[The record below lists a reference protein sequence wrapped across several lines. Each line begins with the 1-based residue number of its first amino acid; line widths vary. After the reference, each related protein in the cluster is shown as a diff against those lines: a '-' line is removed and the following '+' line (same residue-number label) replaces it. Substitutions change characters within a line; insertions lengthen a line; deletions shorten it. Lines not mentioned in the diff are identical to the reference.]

1 MLGHVILFMLA
12 TAVVLMG
19 AWAWNRLFRW
29 KRLTDAAL
37 ALFTMA
43 AAEMTAAQ
51 LIAGAGL
58 RAFRPLPVLAVCA
71 ALTAV
76 PLALAWRARQRRSRA
91 GAAAPAAREP
101 SPPPARW
108 RTLARAAARSPWAL
122 ALAAAAGA
130 ETMLQLVSVYLLP
143 VHAWDGLFYHLVSI
157 AYWMQ
162 EEQIG
167 IVPFAIW
174 SNVYPQ
180 NAHMIFSWLVLFWR
194 NDMLVE
200 LGQWLFGLAGAV
212 AVAGLA
218 RAIGAGRGA
227 SIAAGCLYWLT
238 PLVIAQATANYVD
251 LAFAS
256 MFLVCYY
263 FVFRYVQES
272 ENERNLWPLLCLAG
286 VAGGLTLGMK
296 SSAAVNIGIAALV
309 LLGHGMYLLW
319 QKKLTLSK
327 LSLRAVV
334 FATLIIAFGTF
345 WYFRAWVVYGNP
357 LYPFTIEAAG
367 HTLFAGKGS
376 VHEMIMVPNTPAEVA
391 NLPKWKQIW
400 VSWTSEP
407 QSATYEQRLGGYGL
421 QWLWALVPAS
431 IVWMMY
437 TLFRR
442 RDLFWML
449 VLPFM
454 AMFLM
459 QPTPWWGRYTLFI
472 VGFACVAFVG
482 LLRVVKQSWLRFV
495 VQLLCL
501 ALVAVS
507 LWHQHTPES
516 FAKLREANEL
526 PRLDRSLG
534 KLFYSDYEF
543 LDELPNGSKIALRFG
558 DFAYPFFGD
567 HFQHKVYSLQMKD
580 EASFWRLID
589 EEKIDVLFTITLEP
603 YDEWANARPDRMQP
617 ILVRER
623 YVAYRVIH
631 P

>member
-1 MLGHVILFMLA
+1 MLA
-12 TAVVLMG
+12 NVMLFFVATGVVVLG
-19 AWAWNRLFRW
+19 AWAWNRLCRW
-29 KRLTDAAL
+29 TRRADAAL
-37 ALFTMA
+37 ALFTLA
-43 AAEMTAAQ
+43 AAEITAAQ
-51 LIAGAGL
+51 LIAGAGF

-76 PLALAWRARQRRSRA
+76 PLVLAWRARQHRLASGA
-91 GAAAPAAREP
+91 AVAAAPEP
-101 SPPPARW
+101 APPRSV

-122 ALAAAAGA
+122 ALAAAAGL

-162 EEQIG
+162 VEHIG

-180 NAHMIFSWLVLFWR
+180 NAHMIFSWLVLFWK
-194 NDMLVE
+194 NDMFVE
-200 LGQWLFGLAGAV
+200 LGQWVFGLAGAA

-218 RAIGAGRGA
+218 RSIGVQRGA
-227 SIAAGCLYWLT
+227 SIAAGCLYLLT
-238 PLVIAQATANYVD
+238 PLVLAQATANYVD

-263 FVFRYVQES
+263 FIYRYVQES
-272 ENERNLWPLLCLAG
+272 GSGNKVWPFLCLAG

-296 SSAAVNIGIAALV
+296 SSAAVNIGVASVV
-309 LLGHGMYLLW
+309 LLGHGLYLLW
-319 QKKLTLSK
+319 QKRLTGSEL
-327 LSLRAVV
+327 LYRALA
-334 FATLIIAFGTF
+334 FAGLILAFGTF

-357 LYPFTIEAAG
+357 LYPFSIEVAG

-376 VHEMIMVPNTPAEVA
+376 VHEMIMVPNTPAEVS

-421 QWLWALVPAS
+421 QWLWALVPAALAW
-431 IVWMMY
+431 IVY
-437 TLFRR
+437 TLRKRR
-442 RDLFWML
+442 AVFMLL
-449 VLPFM
+449 VLPFIV
-454 AMFLM
+454 MFLL

-482 LLRVVKQSWLRFV
+482 LLHSVKQRWIRFV
-495 VQLLCL
+495 LQLTCFSLL
-501 ALVAVS
+501 AVS

-516 FAKLREANEL
+516 FAKLREASDL
-526 PRLDRSLG
+526 PRLERSLG
-534 KLFYSDYEF
+534 KLYYSDYAF
-543 LDELPNGSKIALRFG
+543 LDELPNGSRIALRFG

-567 HFQHKVYSLQMKD
+567 HFQHRVYSLQMKD

-589 EEKIDVLFTITLEP
+589 EERIDILFTITLEP
-603 YDEWANARPDRMQP
+603 YDDWANARPDRMQP

-623 YVAYRVIH
+623 YAAYRVIH